1 VPVHLDSIVPV
12 LASGV
17 LSVAAP
23 LSAQRPRADS
33 LQRNT
38 PAYDIAYA
46 FEARSP
52 ATHEATVRLRIAGAL
67 GDSTLIQLPAWYPGR
82 YAIYNFAA
90 NVQQAHAS
98 CDGRSVPA
106 PKRDKQTWVVRCK
119 APRQGR
125 ATIEFTLGV
134 WWNDLNGST
143 SQIDC
148 STSTRTRERLPT
160 WWGTSPIPSRH
171 FRGPTGGL

>member
-1 VPVHLDSIVPV
+1 VHLDSIVPV

-17 LSVAAP
+17 LSVVAP

-52 ATHEATVRLRIAGAL
+52 RRTKPPSGCASPAPWRL
-67 GDSTLIQLPAWYPGR
+67 DPHQLPAWYPR

-90 NVQQAHAS
+90 NAAGARLLRRPLGARAEARQADVGGALQ
-98 CDGRSVPA
+98 GA
-106 PKRDKQTWVVRCK
+106 
-119 APRQGR
+119 AAGR

-143 SQIDC
+143 RRSTR
-148 STSTRTRERLPT
+148 STST
-160 WWGTSPIPSRH
+160 
-171 FRGPTGGL
+171 